1 MDLRTSLNHELKVSK
16 NIAKLFQNEAFN
28 DVTIV
33 LNNGELKAN
42 KVILCATSKFFYEA
56 FHVKSDSK
64 ALSTSSV
71 KVNATKEAMEM
82 VLKYLYT
89 GKMKFDDLNFR
100 EYLDLLSLLRA
111 MEMNEVFIKI
121 QHHVIDKI
129 QHKEDKRKKEVFP

>member
-33 LNNGELKAN
+33 LNNGELEAN
-42 KVILCATSKFFYEA
+42 KVILCATSKFFYKA
-56 FHVKSDSK
+56 FLIKSESE

-89 GKMKFDDLNFR
+89 GKMKAQ
-100 EYLDLLSLLRA
+100 S
-111 MEMNEVFIKI
+111 V
-121 QHHVIDKI
+121 
-129 QHKEDKRKKEVFP
+129 